1 MAVRSSAP
9 VSLVTD
15 IVGEFGG
22 STPHSLTEYYRGG
35 SLVPNTTANNSV
47 PTSGAISLT
56 DFFGATASGGT
67 DDRTLTTGYGF
78 YGLGLTAYGFNSL
91 DFSNYGSISEDAIEF
106 SGFNVI
112 VRSVSVTN
120 SLRFRV
126 SGNVG
131 NSGWTSMT
139 VGGVTYNRTD
149 ATYAIISGGGFNGTQ
164 WSWTNSG
171 GVPTTN
177 GATATVSWQ
186 E

>member
-1 MAVRSSAP
+1 MAVTSSEP
-9 VSLVTD
+9 ISITDLVT
-15 IVGEFGG
+15 EFGG
-22 STPHSLTEYYRGG
+22 DAPHSLTEYYRNGG
-35 SLVPNTTANNSV
+35 LVPTNSTNGSV

-56 DFFGATASGGT
+56 NFFGTTATSGT

-106 SGFNVI
+106 SGFNVT
-112 VRSVSVTN
+112 VRSVSVTTGI
-120 SLRFRV
+120 RFRV

>member
-1 MAVRSSAP
+1 MAVTSSAP
-9 VSLVTD
+9 ISITDLVT
-15 IVGEFGG
+15 EFGG
-22 STPHSLTEYYRGG
+22 SAPHSLTEYYRGG
-35 SLVPNTTANNSV
+35 SLVPNNSANQNV

-56 DFFGATASGGT
+56 NFYGATNTITT
-67 DDRTLTTGYGF
+67 DNYTLTTGIGF

-91 DFSNYGSISEDAIEF
+91 DFSVYGSITPATIGF
-106 SGFNVI
+106 TGFNVT
-112 VRSVSVTN
+112 VRSVSVAGT
-120 SLRFRV
+120 LRFRV
-126 SGNVG
+126 SGSVG

-164 WSWTNSG
+164 WSWTNDG

-177 GATATVSWQ
+177 GATAVVTWT

>member
-56 DFFGATASGGT
+56 DFFGASATTGT
-67 DDRTLTTGYGF
+67 GDRTLTIGSGTFGGF
-78 YGLGLTAYGFNSL
+78 IAAYGFASAAASVGGG
-91 DFSNYGSISEDAIEF
+91 FGSISSNTIGF
-106 SGFNVI
+106 SGFNVTI
-112 VRSVSVTN
+112 EAVYFLISQIYFRASTN
-120 SLRFRV
+120 P
-126 SGNVG
+126 G

-139 VGGVTYNRTD
+139 VGSTTFNRTD
-149 ATYAIISGGGFNGTQ
+149 ANYVSGSIATWSWSSSNVIGTSGTQ
-164 WSWTNSG
+164 
-171 GVPTTN
+171 
-177 GATATVSWQ
+177 TVSWQ